1 MSCSQCAGIE
11 QVFNYAEANRQ
22 LRRLNR
28 RGPVRTTRLLIDA
41 IRGALEAAGLREAT
55 LLDIGAGIGA
65 IHHELLESR
74 VTRATHVDGSTAH
87 ISVARAEAQR
97 RGHGDRVEFKQG
109 DFVEMAADVPATD
122 VVTLDRVIC
131 CYPDMELLVS
141 RSAQKAGRLYGAV
154 YPRQVTWMRVGIW
167 AINLLQRVKGSTF
180 RVFMH
185 APARIDAVL
194 RTAGLE
200 PVTFRRTLGWEV
212 AIYSRHVV
220 FNRQPESDRQARF
233 T

>member
-1 MSCSQCAGIE
+1 MPCSQCAGIE
-11 QVFNYAEANRQ
+11 QVFNDAEAKRQ

-41 IRGALEAAGLREAT
+41 IGRALEATGVRDAT

-65 IHHELLESR
+65 IHHELLDGP
-74 VTRATHVDGSTAH
+74 VARATHVDGSSAH
-87 ISVARAEAQR
+87 ISVARAEVQR
-97 RGHGDRVEFKQG
+97 RGHSDRVEFKQG
-109 DFVEMAADVPATD
+109 DFVEMATDVPATD

-154 YPRQVTWMRVGIW
+154 YPRQVAWMRVGIW
-167 AINLLQRVKGSTF
+167 AINLIQRVKGSAF
-180 RVFMH
+180 RVFLH

-200 PVTFRRTLGWEV
+200 RVMRRQTLGWEV
-212 AIYSRHVV
+212 AVYSRRLAFISH
-220 FNRQPESDRQARF
+220 PAGDRQA
-233 T
+233 